1 MLAISIPASL
11 YADNWGRRTSV
22 ITGGIGLSA
31 CMFVIGSLYAAD
43 NVHANTG
50 AGRWF
55 VIVLIF
61 CFALLYVSTWGIV
74 GKIYA
79 SEVQP
84 AKTRAAANSLAQ
96 GLGFVSHSSFEELHL
111 PWSLCDNSIANATS
125 VKNT

>member
-1 MLAISIPASL
+1 
-11 YADNWGRRTSV
+11 
-22 ITGGIGLSA
+22 
-31 CMFVIGSLYAAD
+31 MFVIGSLYAAD
-43 NVHANTG
+43 NVHASTG

-96 GLGFVSHSSFEELHL
+96 GLGFVSHSSFEESSFTLVAL
-111 PWSLCDNSIANATS
+111 PIVNSDPRRRRGTQALY
-125 VKNT
+125 